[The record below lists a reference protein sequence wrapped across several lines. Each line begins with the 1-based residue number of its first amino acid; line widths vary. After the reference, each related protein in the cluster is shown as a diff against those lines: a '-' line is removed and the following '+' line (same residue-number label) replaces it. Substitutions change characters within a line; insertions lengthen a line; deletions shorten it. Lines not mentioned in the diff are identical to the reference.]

1 LGVVALRRPVR
12 AVARVLQTVRCGHV
26 PLFVPLHLS
35 THALTRSHTLTL
47 SHAHTRPAVKMVTGD
62 QALIGRETAR
72 QLGMGANIHKVEV
85 LLQVRV
91 CECGGAAG
99 LQRTS
104 GRSIQSNL
112 LCHAKRTACCSE
124 RHTRASLGPCCPHT
138 PGSQAKA
145 GSGLVAGSAA
155 VGELV
160 EAADGFAEVFP
171 EHKYEIVRLLQVRWQ
186 LVGVCAVC
194 VCAGGGGGVER
205 ADRWRC
211 STDGAA
217 THVQRL
223 DHPRPPARPTN
234 QPTNQP
240 HTRARTITQERNHM
254 VGMTGDGVNDAP
266 ALKKAD
272 VGIAV
277 HGATEAARG
286 AADIV
291 LVRGRGGWGAQRWWA
306 SESAVGAGADWKRDR
321 NTTAPRRRAWAWRD
335 PPGTTCLLRAC
346 LARRRSPA

>member
-1 LGVVALRRPVR
+1 VGVLGVVALRRPVR

-194 VCAGGGGGVER
+194 VCAGGGGVLSVR
-205 ADRWRC
+205 PA
-211 STDGAA
+211 GAA
-217 THVQRL
+217 AQTAQPRTCNGWTT
-223 DHPRPPARPTN
+223 PARPPAQPTN
-234 QPTNQP
+234 QPTN
-240 HTRARTITQERNHM
+240 HTHARARSRRS
-254 VGMTGDGVNDAP
+254 
-266 ALKKAD
+266 
-272 VGIAV
+272 
-277 HGATEAARG
+277 ATT
-286 AADIV
+286 
-291 LVRGRGGWGAQRWWA
+291 WWA
-306 SESAVGAGADWKRDR
+306 
-321 NTTAPRRRAWAWRD
+321 
-335 PPGTTCLLRAC
+335 
-346 LARRRSPA
+346 

>member
-1 LGVVALRRPVR
+1 LRRPVR

-194 VCAGGGGGVER
+194 VCAGWGGGGGGGRGRWGACGPLALQHRRRSHAR
-205 ADRWRC
+205 A
-211 STDGAA
+211 TAG
-217 THVQRL
+217 
-223 DHPRPPARPTN
+223 PPPPARPPN

-240 HTRARTITQERNHM
+240 TTHTRAHDHAGAQPHGGHDRRRRERR
-254 VGMTGDGVNDAP
+254 
-266 ALKKAD
+266 
-272 VGIAV
+272 
-277 HGATEAARG
+277 ARAEKG
-286 AADIV
+286 R
-291 LVRGRGGWGAQRWWA
+291 RGHRSARRDRGGARCGRHRA
-306 SESAVGAGADWKRDR
+306 GAGARGVGCAALVGER
-321 NTTAPRRRAWAWRD
+321 ERSGCRGR
-335 PPGTTCLLRAC
+335 LE
-346 LARRRSPA
+346 ARPKYDSATQEGMGVA